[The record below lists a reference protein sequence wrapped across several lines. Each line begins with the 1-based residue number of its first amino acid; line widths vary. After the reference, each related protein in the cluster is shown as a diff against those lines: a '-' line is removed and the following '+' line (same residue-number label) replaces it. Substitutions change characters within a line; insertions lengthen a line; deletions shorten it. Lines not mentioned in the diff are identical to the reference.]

1 MKKYDSYMLGKKCF
15 FVIQDELVF
24 YGLTV
29 GNNFEVQINFESNPK
44 PDQVIRKN
52 SFSLSN

>member
-1 MKKYDSYMLGKKCF
+1 MLLSGENVF
-15 FVIQDELVF
+15 IIQDELVF

>member
-44 PDQVIRKN
+44 PDQVIRQK
-52 SFSLSN
+52 FSHFI

>member
-1 MKKYDSYMLGKKCF
+1 MKNVF
-15 FVIQDELVF
+15 IIQDELVF

-52 SFSLSN
+52 SGSLSN